1 MVSVYEEAEILKQ
14 LGNSEEEI
22 QKFISK
28 ETEALRL
35 IGTPEEEIQ
44 RQTGTVTID
53 TTRNDPEVQEQN
65 RSYWQKIN
73 DGIEGFKDL
82 AIGDKFDFSLR
93 RAMGK
98 TLYNVGLQQAGKGIP
113 YEEAFAVDDD
123 QGFLESGLEGAVT
136 LLGDLPAYA
145 GSVIAATAAT
155 GNPVA
160 GTGIGLAI
168 PGAIRSIF
176 LDQLDKQKVQNFSNF
191 WDNWLI
197 QALPESLRNDKNI
210 LGLLSGSKA
219 IGKGIKEA
227 GLLIATGASTKVL
240 DATNIPKNF
249 FTKTLTRTTAFT
261 GLGAALESEMPTLD
275 DFLTN
280 LVIFKIAGFA
290 ESGSN
295 MMRNRMKKTL
305 KHPAEVIKEIF
316 EDPVMF
322 AEAASTT
329 HRTFTKEKLIDNI
342 KLKEAKAELEKL
354 RNDKEFTTNPLVNK
368 DKIKKYKEIKKTF
381 QELGEPFKEIEIT
394 LVEPTATTA
403 FKGNL
408 SQIKKAIETTEKEIS
423 EFIKKNSEKNIEKL
437 DKQLDS
443 FADKQIFLEKS
454 LETATTEKRKEQL
467 QRSINKNREDFEAA
481 NKKFEQLKENPTNIE
496 IIKDIDPV
504 VNRLADKLENLKKQ
518 RDLKLQETEPTQT
531 TTDPSFLNRRI
542 EGLEKQIPEAIKSNQ
557 KKNIRKLEKNL
568 KDIDANIVGLDRLET
583 FATNIKDKTKF
594 KNKLQEAKKERK
606 EAEVELDNFKKDPFN
621 LEINKK
627 IDPAIKRLSETLE
640 NLKKERDQ
648 KIEQPKTV
656 TELLPA
662 EKNFDAKIK
671 SGKIKKEVDAKFYNS
686 ALQNWSD
693 KLHPIFEIARTG
705 KKLDSKAMDFIYE
718 RFTIQPG
725 MIGRA
730 EHFIKFGTLDYTNL
744 KDVGKPLL
752 KILEPVLKSE
762 KEYNAFIRYA
772 IAKRVIE
779 KEGQGKKTGFNLEDA
794 TAIVKKYDSVFNKPF
809 KEFVEYNQTL
819 FKYLLD
825 SRLISKEFYKQAI
838 ELNKDYVPFARF
850 MDMKSGEKQRAT
862 FFRNP
867 IKEFKG
873 SEKDVFD
880 PIETSY
886 LNTYS
891 FVRLAEKNAVTR
903 DFIDAV
909 LKLQKVADKKVDNI
923 NKQIEPLNEKVNQIE
938 KDIQDARQKGNN
950 KKVDDLIKEL
960 DKTNLEIDGKIA
972 EKNQALFNLG
982 YEKIADIKKVSPDLR
997 GFKLQ
1002 KKEAEKIVDDPSVIN
1017 EKLLEEFTIFR
1028 KQKQQIKDTEIS
1040 FTRDGKVEVYEV
1052 GEMIAKAI
1060 KNDGKFIES
1069 MTMQILG
1076 IPTKVLKAGAT
1087 LDPTFMIRNFI
1098 RGEVGASTFSK
1109 NRYVPFIH
1117 GAMGVARLIKGKN
1130 KQTQLYKDFIKSGAM
1145 QSALVS
1151 FDRQYIREGFMKQE
1165 LTSRPV
1171 YNVVNPKNT
1180 LENLRILSEFT
1191 ESAARIIE
1199 FQKSQKRLE
1208 KEPLTERQKLEL
1220 AGLDARNVTL
1230 DFQKIGLKMQ
1240 AVNHIT
1246 AFYNARI
1253 RGYAQIIKGLATPK
1267 TAAKLISVLIATQ
1280 TVPSVLLWFANRDS
1294 DTYENIDKWIKD
1306 THHIIIVNEGLDDE
1320 IVYKVPKLW
1329 ELGFIFGTLP
1339 ERFLDYVAKEDPKS
1353 LDGIYE
1359 DIVKG
1364 LGKFVLNQIPLPEVL
1379 KLPVE
1384 LVSNHSIYKNRP
1396 IVPRRLE
1403 GSLPEVQT
1411 TPYTS
1416 ELAKLIGKASSQ
1428 IPFTDGISPIKIDYA
1443 IKAWTGG
1450 LGAYALDATNLIL
1463 KKAGIGDE
1471 FIQPWS
1477 DNYVKNL
1484 ENMPFFR
1491 SFVARRLSRGATPL
1505 QKFWN
1510 EYSQIKKELDSS
1522 AEFKRRGDIARSL
1535 KVKSQRTIVLEEQVS
1550 LAAEQIKIFGDQIYR
1565 LERIPK
1571 DSVNISQNEIRDAID
1586 NYIQAMIN
1594 ISKMTNKIIENY
1606 DIANPQK

>member
-22 QKFISK
+22 QKFISR

-65 RSYWQKIN
+65 RSYWQKMN

-93 RAMGK
+93 KALGK
-98 TLYNVGLQQAGKGIP
+98 TIYNLGLQQAGSNKGIP

-136 LLGDLPAYA
+136 LVGDLPAYA

-305 KHPAEVIKEIF
+305 KHPAEVTKEIF

-329 HRTFTKEKLIDNI
+329 HRTFTKEKQIDNI
-342 KLKEAKAELEKL
+342 ILKEAKAELEKL

-381 QELGEPFKEIEIT
+381 QELGEPFKQIEIT
-394 LVEPTATTA
+394 LVEPTTTTA

-518 RDLKLQETEPTQT
+518 RDLKPQETEPTQT
-531 TTDPSFLNRRI
+531 TTDPSSLNKRI
-542 EGLEKQIPEAIKSNQ
+542 ERLEKQIEITKENRKEFQEIGKPFLEIIDPEINKLVG
-557 KKNIRKLEKNL
+557 KLEK
-568 KDIDANIVGLDRLET
+568 
-583 FATNIKDKTKF
+583 
-594 KNKLQEAKKERK
+594 
-606 EAEVELDNFKKDPFN
+606 
-621 LEINKK
+621 
-627 IDPAIKRLSETLE
+627 
-640 NLKKERDQ
+640 LKKERDQ

-671 SGKIKKEVDAKFYNS
+671 SGKIKREVDAEFYNS
-686 ALQNWSD
+686 NLQNWSD

-705 KKLDSKAMDFIYE
+705 KKLDSKAMDNIYE
-718 RFTIQPG
+718 RFRIQPG

-730 EHFIKFGTLDYTNL
+730 EHFIKFGTLDYTTL

-752 KILEPVLKSE
+752 KILDPVLKSE
-762 KEYNAFIRYA
+762 KEYNAFKRYA

-891 FVRLAEKNAVTR
+891 FVRLAERNAVTR

-909 LKLQKVADKKVDNI
+909 LKLQKVADKKVDNV

-1040 FTRDGKVEVYEV
+1040 FTRDGKAEVYEV
-1052 GEMIAKAI
+1052 GEMLAKAI
-1060 KNDGKFIES
+1060 KNDIKFMES

-1191 ESAARIIE
+1191 ESAARITE

-1240 AVNHIT
+1240 ALNHIT
-1246 AFYNARI
+1246 AFYNAII
-1253 RGYAQIIKGLATPK
+1253 RGYEQIIKGLATPK

-1294 DTYENIDKWIKD
+1294 DTYKNIDKWIKD

-1320 IVYKVPKLW
+1320 IVYKIPKLW

-1384 LVSNHSIYKNRP
+1384 LVSNHSIYKSRP

-1535 KVKSQRTIVLEEQVS
+1535 KVKSQRTTVLEEQVS
-1550 LAAEQIKIFGDQIYR
+1550 LAAEQIKFFGDQIYKY
-1565 LERIPK
+1565 ERIPK
-1571 DSVNISQNEIRDAID
+1571 DSVDISQNEIRDIID

-1594 ISKMTNKIIENY
+1594 ISKTTNKIIENY

>member
-22 QKFISK
+22 QKFISR

-93 RAMGK
+93 KALGK
-98 TLYNVGLQQAGKGIP
+98 TIYNLGLQQAGSNKGIP

-136 LLGDLPAYA
+136 LVGDLPAYA

-305 KHPAEVIKEIF
+305 KHPAEVTKEIF

-329 HRTFTKEKLIDNI
+329 HRTFTKEKQIDNI
-342 KLKEAKAELEKL
+342 ILKEAKAELEKL

-394 LVEPTATTA
+394 LVEPTTTTA

-518 RDLKLQETEPTQT
+518 RDLKPQETEPTQT
-531 TTDPSFLNRRI
+531 TTDPSSLNKRI
-542 EGLEKQIPEAIKSNQ
+542 ERLEKQIEITKENRKEFQEIGKPFLEIIDPEINKLVG
-557 KKNIRKLEKNL
+557 KLEK
-568 KDIDANIVGLDRLET
+568 
-583 FATNIKDKTKF
+583 
-594 KNKLQEAKKERK
+594 
-606 EAEVELDNFKKDPFN
+606 
-621 LEINKK
+621 
-627 IDPAIKRLSETLE
+627 
-640 NLKKERDQ
+640 LKKERDQ

-671 SGKIKKEVDAKFYNS
+671 SGKIKREVDAEFYNS
-686 ALQNWSD
+686 NLQNWSD

-705 KKLDSKAMDFIYE
+705 KKLDSKAMDNIYE
-718 RFTIQPG
+718 RFRIQPG

-730 EHFIKFGTLDYTNL
+730 EHFIKFGTLDYTTL

-752 KILEPVLKSE
+752 KILDPVLKSE
-762 KEYNAFIRYA
+762 KEYNAFKRYA

-891 FVRLAEKNAVTR
+891 FVRLAERNAVTR

-909 LKLQKVADKKVDNI
+909 LKLQKVADKKVDNV

-1040 FTRDGKVEVYEV
+1040 FTRDGKAEVYEV
-1052 GEMIAKAI
+1052 GEMLAKAI
-1060 KNDGKFIES
+1060 KNDSKFMES

-1191 ESAARIIE
+1191 ESAARITE

-1240 AVNHIT
+1240 ALNHIT
-1246 AFYNARI
+1246 AFYNAII
-1253 RGYAQIIKGLATPK
+1253 RGYEQIIKGLATPK

-1294 DTYENIDKWIKD
+1294 DTYKNIDKWIKD

-1320 IVYKVPKLW
+1320 IVYKIPKLW

-1384 LVSNHSIYKNRP
+1384 LVSNHSIYKSRP

-1535 KVKSQRTIVLEEQVS
+1535 KVKSQRTTVLEEQVS
-1550 LAAEQIKIFGDQIYR
+1550 LAAEQIKFFGDQIYKY
-1565 LERIPK
+1565 ERIPK
-1571 DSVNISQNEIRDAID
+1571 DSVDISQNEIRDIID

-1594 ISKMTNKIIENY
+1594 ISKTTNKIIENS